1 MRSRILAKKTAKTKA
16 NTIQKQKYLK
26 TYLHQRNYTLKDLKG
41 EIVLMI
47 CDMLL
52 ENYLYVEDTANAEEL
67 ISDFTS
73 DERNTIYN
81 TMKDLKKDIQENILT
96 IEKVQNI
103 MILQNENK
111 DTLTKARLA
120 DSTYYF
126 YNTCI
131 NYLEFL
137 ITSTSIDKNKKMWIP
152 DLICL
157 YLIQDMKE
165 SGYTFN
171 KFTFLDK
178 YDFDSIFRIYEK
190 INITFKKVGNLS
202 MFSKEKTR
210 IDIMSNISYEIVTK
224 LINTK
229 YK

>member
-1 MRSRILAKKTAKTKA
+1 MAKIAAKTKS

-26 TYLHQRNYTLKDLKG
+26 TYLQQRNLTLKDLKC
-41 EIVLMI
+41 EIILML
-47 CDMLL
+47 CDMLI
-52 ENYLYVEDTANAEEL
+52 ENYLYVEDNIPNQDLTSE
-67 ISDFTS
+67 FTT
-73 DERNTIYN
+73 DERNITYT

-96 IEKVQNI
+96 IDKVQNI
-103 MILQNENK
+103 MILQNENEN
-111 DTLTKARLA
+111 TLNKARLT

-126 YNTCI
+126 YNICI

-137 ITSTSIDKNKKMWIP
+137 ITSNSVDKNNKMWIP
-152 DLICL
+152 DLICI

-165 SGYTFN
+165 NGYTFN

-178 YDFDSIFRIYEK
+178 YNFDNLFRIYER
-190 INITFKKVGNLS
+190 INMNFKKIENLS